1 MKQKYPLQWL
11 SAVTGRA
18 KGLVGL
24 LVVVQTVLSVSSI
37 AFAFVL
43 RRIINMAVDGARGG
57 FWASLAL
64 LMGILLGQIVLSAAG
79 RFLSEYTSAT
89 VENRFKHR
97 LFSALLTGDYASV
110 AAVHSGEWMNRL
122 TSDTTVVAGG
132 VTQIVPGLIGMLVR
146 LLGAVAAILW
156 LEPRFLYILL
166 PGGAAMMLLTYAFR
180 KILKRLHKKI
190 QETDGALRVF
200 LQERLESLVIVRTF
214 AKEEQMAQQAD
225 TLMDAHKA
233 ARMKRS
239 NFSNL
244 CNIGFAGAMDGAYL
258 LGIGFCGYGILTGT
272 MSYGNLMAIMQLV
285 GQVQSPFA
293 NLTGYLPRYY
303 SMLASAERLMEA
315 EAFAPDSTETVPEE
329 QSLHFYQT
337 ELQSLQLEHVCF
349 TYQPPVQTEGE
360 APAMPVVLQDV
371 SLTVRKGEYVVFT
384 GPSGCGKSTLLKLLM
399 CLYPLDSG
407 QRFLSTK
414 SGNQP
419 LTSAWKSLFAYV
431 PQGNQLLSGSIRSIV
446 AFGDEDRAQ
455 DENAIYNA
463 LKIACADDFAEI
475 DKLAAEHSITPVIFL
490 DCSQEKEQLTRILK
504 KAVAEDYEVVLAGL
518 QFDESILQTAD
529 EMKDLL
535 VQMDDTKSPAFLLR
549 NKVNTEENRNL
560 LNEHGYTELIL
571 YDASLQ
577 ADMQENGKPYI
588 CYGFFKQP
596 AYYADYIS
604 QVVTAHTMMLASF
617 DFSTIQSGTLQIS
630 DVERFMTLTDDR
642 KAANELRYVDLNS
655 AFQAVA
661 DQNATR
667 QERQE
672 SYEKYEAEQEKRIQ
686 ELEEEISAIYSRW
699 DEY

>member
-1 MKQKYPLQWL
+1 MSRSAHTTTLRWL
-11 SAVTGRA
+11 CSVTGRTG
-18 KGLVGL
+18 GLTLWLL
-24 LVVVQTVLSVSSI
+24 LVQSVLALCGVGY
-37 AFAFVL
+37 ALVL
-43 RRIINMAVDGARGG
+43 RALIDAAVAGLRLQFLRSTAWLIGLILFQIALRAVDRH
-57 FWASLAL
+57 
-64 LMGILLGQIVLSAAG
+64 
-79 RFLSEYTSAT
+79 LSEYTRAT
-89 VENRFKHR
+89 LENRFKGR
-97 LFSALLTGDYASV
+97 LFATLLQKDYAAV
-110 AAVHSGEWMNRL
+110 AAVHSGEWLNRL

-166 PGGAAMMLLTYAFR
+166 PGGAAMLLLTYAFR

-329 QSLHFYQT
+329 QTLHFYQT

-349 TYQPPVQTEGE
+349 TYQPPVQTKGE
-360 APAMPVVLQDV
+360 PPAMPVVLQDV

-407 QRFLSTK
+407 ERFLSTK

-463 LKIACADDFAEI
+463 LKIACADDFVRRLENG
-475 DKLAAEHSITPVIFL
+475 L
-490 DCSQEKEQLTRILK
+490 DT
-504 KAVAEDYEVVLAGL
+504 VLGERGAGL
-518 QFDESILQTAD
+518 SEGQMQRIAIARAVYSNHPILLLDEATSALDEATA
-529 EMKDLL
+529 
-535 VQMDDTKSPAFLLR
+535 LR
-549 NKVNTEENRNL
+549 L
-560 LNEHGYTELIL
+560 LNNLRKMTDKTVIL
-571 YDASLQ
+571 VTHRMNQ
-577 ADMQENGKPYI
+577 A
-588 CYGFFKQP
+588 GFFD
-596 AYYADYIS
+596 AE
-604 QVVTAHTMMLASF
+604 LA
-617 DFSTIQSGTLQIS
+617 FSKDGIC
-630 DVERFMTLTDDR
+630 VRERKTC
-642 KAANELRYVDLNS
+642 K
-655 AFQAVA
+655 
-661 DQNATR
+661 
-667 QERQE
+667 
-672 SYEKYEAEQEKRIQ
+672 
-686 ELEEEISAIYSRW
+686 
-699 DEY
+699 